1 MAMPL
6 GLLSENKSLPE
17 LESQLSNM
25 SHINIGNQGL
35 QKRILQKGNSWKT
48 PSLGDQIQ
56 VHYSVCLEDGEHFD
70 SSRNQGKP
78 FTFKLGQC
86 EVIKGWDEGIATM
99 KKGERAILTIPP
111 ELAYGEIGCP
121 PSIPPNS
128 TLIFDIELLS
138 WNTIRDITE
147 DGGILKK
154 IVEEGEGW
162 ATPKEFD
169 EVVVKYNARLE
180 NGTIVSKSEEGIE
193 FCVSSGYLCP
203 AMSKAV
209 KTMRKGEKAELSVK
223 FSYGC
228 RETEKFS
235 SQNDS
240 GIPQNSNLIIDIE
253 LISWKSVTDVM
264 GDKKVLKKIVKD
276 GEGFDRPNEGSK
288 AKVIYIGKLED
299 GTIIERNGSDEE
311 PFEYICF
318 EEQINEGLD
327 RAVMTM
333 KKGEQATVIVSS
345 DFVNGSLDVGFVPA
359 DSSLIYEVEL
369 IDFSKE
375 TPFWKMETDEKLK
388 ACEIKKEEGNV
399 LFKAGKYWRASRKYE
414 KASKYVE
421 YDHSFNA
428 DDKCRAKALQL
439 SCHLNNAACKLKLDE
454 FVEAARECTKVLDLD
469 EFNVKAL
476 FRRSQAYLKMSELEK
491 ANNDLKRALVIDP
504 DNRDVKLVY
513 KELQDKKKRYVKYEA
528 SIFSTMVAKMT

>member
-1 MAMPL
+1 MPL
-6 GLLSENKSLPE
+6 GLFSENKSFPE
-17 LESQLSNM
+17 VESQVSNM
-25 SHINIGNQGL
+25 THVNIGNQGL
-35 QKRILQKGNSWKT
+35 QKKIVQNGNSWKT
-48 PSLGDQIQ
+48 PSLGDQLQ
-56 VHYSVCLEDGEHFD
+56 VHYSVCLEDGAYFD
-70 SSRNQGKP
+70 SSRNKEKP

-121 PSIPPNS
+121 PLIPPNS
-128 TLIFDIELLS
+128 TLVFDIELLS

-193 FCVSSGYLCP
+193 FCVSNGYLCP
-203 AMSKAV
+203 AISKAV

-235 SQNDS
+235 SQSDS
-240 GIPQNSNLIIDIE
+240 GILPNSNLIIDIE
-253 LISWKSVTDVM
+253 LISWKSVTDIM
-264 GDKKVLKKIVKD
+264 GDKKVLKKIVRD
-276 GEGFDRPNEGSK
+276 GKGFDRPNEGSQ

-311 PFEYICF
+311 PFEYTCF

-333 KKGEQATVIVSS
+333 RKGEQATVTVSS
-345 DFVNGSLDVGFVPA
+345 DFLHDYQDVGSVSA
-359 DSSLIYEVEL
+359 DSNLIYEVEL

-375 TPFWKMETDEKLK
+375 KPFWKMDTDEKLK

-399 LFKAGKYWRASRKYE
+399 LFKAGKFWRASRKYE

-421 YDHSFNA
+421 YDHSFSA
-428 DDKCRAKALQL
+428 DEKCQANALQL
-439 SCHLNNAACKLKLDE
+439 SCYLNDAACKLKLGE
-454 FVEAARECTKVLDLD
+454 YLEASRLCTKVLDRD

-476 FRRSQAYLKMSELEK
+476 FRRSQAYIKTSELEK
-491 ANNDLKRALVIDP
+491 ANNDIKRALVIDP

-513 KELQDKKKRYVKYEA
+513 KELQDKKKRYVQYEA
-528 SIFSTMVAKMT
+528 SLFSTMVAKMT

>member
-1 MAMPL
+1 MT
-6 GLLSENKSLPE
+6 
-17 LESQLSNM
+17 
-25 SHINIGNQGL
+25 HINIGNHGL
-35 QKRILQKGNSWKT
+35 QKKILRKGNSWKT
-48 PSLGDQIQ
+48 PSLGDEIQ
-56 VHYSVCLEDGEHFD
+56 VHYSVCLEDGAVHLD
-70 SSRNQGKP
+70 SSRNHGKP

-111 ELAYGEIGCP
+111 ELAYGETGCP

-128 TLIFDIELLS
+128 TLVFDIELLS
-138 WNTIRDITE
+138 WNAIRDITE

-154 IVEEGEGW
+154 IVQEGEGW
-162 ATPKEFD
+162 TTPKEFD

-180 NGTIVSKSEEGIE
+180 NGTIVSKSEEEIE
-193 FCVSSGYLCP
+193 FCVSNGHLCP

-235 SQNDS
+235 DQIDS
-240 GIPQNSNLIIDIE
+240 GFPQNSNLIIDLE
-253 LISWKSVTDVM
+253 LISWKSVTDIT
-264 GDKKVLKKIVKD
+264 GDKKVLKKIVRD
-276 GEGFDRPNEGSK
+276 GEGFERPNEGSK
-288 AKVIYIGKLED
+288 AKVIYTGKLED
-299 GTIIERNGSDEE
+299 GTLIDRNGSDEV
-311 PFEYICF
+311 PFEYTCF

-333 KKGEQATVIVSS
+333 RKGEQAIVTVSS
-345 DFVNGSLDVGFVPA
+345 DFLHGYQDVGFVSA
-359 DSSLIYEVEL
+359 GSALIYEVEL

-399 LFKAGKYWRASRKYE
+399 LFKAGKFWRASRKYE

-421 YDHSFNA
+421 YDHSFSA
-428 DDKCRAKALQL
+428 DEKCQANALQL
-439 SCHLNNAACKLKLDE
+439 SCHLNNAACKLKLGE
-454 FVEAARECTKVLDLD
+454 YVEASRLCTKVLDLD
-469 EFNVKAL
+469 QLNVKAL
-476 FRRSQAYLKMSELEK
+476 FRRSQAYLKTSELEK
-491 ANNDLKRALVIDP
+491 ANDDIKRALVIDP
-504 DNRDVKLVY
+504 DNREVKLVY
-513 KELQDKKKRYVKYEA
+513 KELQDKKKRYVKYET

>member
-6 GLLSENKSLPE
+6 GLLSENKSLPQV
-17 LESQLSNM
+17 ESRVSNM
-25 SHINIGNQGL
+25 THINIGNQGL
-35 QKRILQKGNSWKT
+35 QKKILRKGNSWKT

-56 VHYSVCLEDGEHFD
+56 VHYSVCLEDGEQFN
-70 SSRNQGKP
+70 SSRSNGKP
-78 FTFKLGQC
+78 FAFKLGQC

-121 PSIPPNS
+121 PLIPPNS
-128 TLIFDIELLS
+128 TLVFDIELLS

-162 ATPKEFD
+162 ACPKEFD

-193 FCVSSGYLCP
+193 FCVSNGYLCP

-228 RETEKFS
+228 RETENLS
-235 SQNDS
+235 SQIDS
-240 GIPQNSNLIIDIE
+240 GIHSNLIIDLE
-253 LISWKSVTDVM
+253 LISWKSVTDIM
-264 GDKKVLKKIVKD
+264 GDKKVLKKIVRD

-299 GTIIERNGSDEE
+299 GTIIEKNGSDEE
-311 PFEYICF
+311 PFEYTCF

-333 KKGEQATVIVSS
+333 KKGEQAIVTVSS
-345 DFVNGSLDVGFVPA
+345 DFLNGCLDVGFVSA
-359 DSSLIYEVEL
+359 ESTLIYEVEL

-399 LFKAGKYWRASRKYE
+399 LFKVGKFWRASRKYE

-421 YDHSFNA
+421 YDHSFSA
-428 DDKCRAKALQL
+428 DEKCQANALQI
-439 SCHLNNAACKLKLDE
+439 SCHLNNAACKLKLGE
-454 FVEAARECTKVLDLD
+454 YVEASRLCTKVLDLD
-469 EFNVKAL
+469 ESNVKAL
-476 FRRSQAYLKMSELEK
+476 FRRSQAYLKTSELEK
-491 ANNDLKRALVIDP
+491 ANDDIKRALVIDP

-513 KELQDKKKRYVKYEA
+513 KELQDKKKRYVKYET
-528 SIFSTMVAKMT
+528 SIFSTMLAKMT

>member
-6 GLLSENKSLPE
+6 GLLSENNSLPDV
-17 LESQLSNM
+17 ES
-25 SHINIGNQGL
+25 HVTIGNQGL
-35 QKRILQKGNSWKT
+35 QKRILQKGTSWKT

-56 VHYSVCLEDGEHFD
+56 VHYSVSLEDGEKFD
-70 SSRNQGKP
+70 SSRKNGKP

-111 ELAYGEIGCP
+111 ELAYGESGCP
-121 PSIPPNS
+121 PMIPPNS
-128 TLIFDIELLS
+128 TLVFDIELLS

-169 EVVVKYNARLE
+169 EVLVKYNARLE
-180 NGTIVSKSEEGIE
+180 NGTIVSKSEEGTE
-193 FCVSSGYLCP
+193 FCVSEGYLCP

-228 RETEKFS
+228 GETEKIN
-235 SQNDS
+235 SQIDS
-240 GIPQNSNLIIDIE
+240 GIPSYSNLIIDLE

-264 GDKKVLKKIVKD
+264 GDKKVLKKIVRD
-276 GEGFDRPNEGSK
+276 GNGFDRPNDGSQ
-288 AKVIYIGKLED
+288 AKVIYTGKLED
-299 GTIIERNGSDEE
+299 GTIFERKGSDEE
-311 PFEYICF
+311 PFEYTCF

-333 KKGEQATVIVSS
+333 RRGEKATVTVSP
-345 DFVNGSLDVGFVPA
+345 DFLDGYQDAGFVSA
-359 DSSLIYEVEL
+359 ESTLIYEVEL
-369 IDFSKE
+369 VDFSKE
-375 TPFWKMETDEKLK
+375 APFWKMGTDEKLK
-388 ACEIKKEEGNV
+388 ACEIKKDEGNV
-399 LFKAGKYWRASRKYE
+399 LFKAGKFWRASRKYE

-421 YDHSFNA
+421 YDHSFSA
-428 DDKCRAKALQL
+428 DEKSQANALQL
-439 SCHLNNAACKLKLDE
+439 SCHLNNAACKLKLGE
-454 FVEAARECTKVLDLD
+454 FLEASRLCTKVLELD
-469 EFNVKAL
+469 QLNVKAL

-491 ANNDLKRALVIDP
+491 ANDDIKRALVIDP

-513 KELQDKKKRYVKYEA
+513 KELQDKKKRYVQYEA
-528 SIFSTMVAKMT
+528 SLFSTMVAKMT